1 VHEETLTRGVDEIG
15 DSCGETKMTPGISS
29 GELVAYCGLPLSRNQ
44 QPIVQVR
51 PVAPGI
57 YRQSEH
63 YREDWIYDLGG
74 NFLRVLHLLNGRV
87 DSVEL
92 VPR

>member
-1 VHEETLTRGVDEIG
+1 V
-15 DSCGETKMTPGISS
+15 
-29 GELVAYCGLPLSRNQ
+29 
-44 QPIVQVR
+44 
-51 PVAPGI
+51 
-57 YRQSEH
+57 YRQTES

-92 VPR
+92 ISR